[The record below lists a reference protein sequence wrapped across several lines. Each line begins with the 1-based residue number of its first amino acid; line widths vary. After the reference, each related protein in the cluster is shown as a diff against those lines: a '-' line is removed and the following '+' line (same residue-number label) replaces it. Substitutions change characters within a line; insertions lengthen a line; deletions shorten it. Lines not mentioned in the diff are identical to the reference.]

1 MSLLSFCH
9 NDSIN
14 PGARLGDTECSVGRS
29 CAHWGKN
36 YSAIRCD
43 PKQLPDRCKQYGTC
57 GNVTSACSAAGV
69 CTVESGPEPG
79 PLCGR
84 PSLKGTATV
93 LSFDEEDPSCLDIY
107 TSSATPYDDS
117 GVVLFFPSAYQHFEL
132 TGGASKNNDGLV
144 DVRFATA
151 RRILDDARYPPTRNG
166 RAPFV
171 PLGVN
176 LA

>member
-29 CAHWGKN
+29 CTHWGKN

-93 LSFDEEDPSCLDIY
+93 LTCSTVSASISFLLARSLGRDRLLTAAQESKQFRAIDAAFADASFGTSLTLITLLRLSPVLPFACAPAGADE
-107 TSSATPYDDS
+107 
-117 GVVLFFPSAYQHFEL
+117 
-132 TGGASKNNDGLV
+132 
-144 DVRFATA
+144 
-151 RRILDDARYPPTRNG
+151 
-166 RAPFV
+166 
-171 PLGVN
+171 
-176 LA
+176 